1 MNYRRILTENFVGR
15 KIMGLMGLMGWIV
28 LGQKML
34 GMEKREHRFHRK
46 KRNSIQF
53 NAAELLAAS
62 GPSPSSVH
70 SYKITKQLP
79 VRSRSRSQTL

>member
-1 MNYRRILTENFVGR
+1 
-15 KIMGLMGLMGWIV
+15 MGLMGWNV

-46 KRNSIQF
+46 KRNFIQF

-62 GPSPSSVH
+62 GPLPSSVH
-70 SYKITKQLP
+70 S
-79 VRSRSRSQTL
+79 